1 MACLDGCVYG
11 LHEYSQLFYWIGP
24 TMGIFIGIG
33 STLVNVGQCQQA
45 GNEYRQ
51 SSMTA
56 AGSSNGNIGG
66 K

>member
-11 LHEYSQLFYWIGP
+11 LHEYSQLSYWI
-24 TMGIFIGIG
+24 GIFIGIG

-45 GNEYRQ
+45 GNEHRQ
-51 SSMTA
+51 SSMA
-56 AGSSNGNIGG
+56 AADSNNGNIGE